1 MGPLATVSTVK
12 TLKEPLGK
20 DHAVGIKW
28 MNDVIVNNKKID
40 ALFFFL
46 GIWKIEHL
54 IINNRLGF
62 KYILG

>member
-28 MNDVIVNNKKID
+28 MNDVIVNNKKISG
-40 ALFFFL
+40 ALTRTASIGDDCL
-46 GIWKIEHL
+46 V
-54 IINNRLGF
+54 
-62 KYILG
+62 